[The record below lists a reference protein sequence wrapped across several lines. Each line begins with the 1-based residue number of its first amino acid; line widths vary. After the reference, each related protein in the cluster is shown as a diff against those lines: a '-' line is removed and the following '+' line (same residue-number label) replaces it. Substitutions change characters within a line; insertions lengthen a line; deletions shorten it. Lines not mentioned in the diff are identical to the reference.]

1 MGKIDKVVLRET
13 AYIAAWTIIFS
24 ALLQSVFLMIGKWE
38 LFVLLGNIYGS
49 AAAVL
54 NFFVMGLSVQK
65 ALTKDP
71 KDVQAYIKASSTAR
85 LFVLF
90 VITLIGVLIFRSAV
104 LAVVIPLLFPRAAI
118 MLRPFFGKRMD
129 AANGYVPA
137 VENSSTLNTEENG
150 ETDTENTTNETQT
163 EGGADNE

>member
-24 ALLQSVFLMIGKWE
+24 ALLQSVFLMLGKWE
-38 LFVLLGNIYGS
+38 LSTLLGNIYGA

-71 KDVQAYIKASSTAR
+71 KDVQAFMKASGTAR
-85 LFVLF
+85 LFALF
-90 VITLIGVLIFRSAV
+90 VVTLIGVLIFRSAV
-104 LAVVIPLLFPRAAI
+104 LSLVIPLLFPRAAI

-129 AANGYVPA
+129 ADNGTMV
-137 VENSSTLNTEENG
+137 NTVENG
-150 ETDTENTTNETQT
+150 ETDTENTTNETQS

>member
-24 ALLQSVFLMIGKWE
+24 ALLQSVFLMLGKWE
-38 LFVLLGNIYGS
+38 LSTLLGNIYGA

-71 KDVQAYIKASSTAR
+71 KDVQAFMKASGTAR
-85 LFVLF
+85 LFALF
-90 VITLIGVLIFRSAV
+90 VVTLIGVLIFRSAV
-104 LAVVIPLLFPRAAI
+104 LSLVIPLLFPRAAI

-129 AANGYVPA
+129 ADNGTMV
-137 VENSSTLNTEENG
+137 NTVENG
-150 ETDTENTTNETQT
+150 ETDTENTTNETQS
-163 EGGADNE
+163 EGGEDNE